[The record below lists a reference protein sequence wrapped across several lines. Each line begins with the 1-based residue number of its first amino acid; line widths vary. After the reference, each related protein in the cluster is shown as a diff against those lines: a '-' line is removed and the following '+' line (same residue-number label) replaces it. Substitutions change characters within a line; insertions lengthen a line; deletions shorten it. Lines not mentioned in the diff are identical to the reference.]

1 MRINRLDFEAVGPFP
16 GKHTID
22 FDQLGDSA
30 IFLIDGPTGAGKS
43 TIIDAITYA
52 IYGAM
57 AGSTSDTTR
66 MRSLHAKPEVP
77 TWIELV
83 FSTQSGT
90 YRVKR
95 SPEYSRPARRGDG
108 LTTEKA
114 KILLEEQSPNGTW
127 DVLAHQFQEV
137 GKKLGE
143 IVGLTREQFAQTVV
157 LPQGEFAN
165 FLKAGVDERQPL
177 LEKIFSTQL
186 YSRILDNLI
195 LLKKEAEQSSKA
207 SISSIEERLNVFI
220 GAVGLDS
227 DEAATLREFV
237 GKADDFVLLKSNL
250 DERKAE
256 LTKQAKSAS
265 KNLGVATQEN
275 KKLQADLDLRKAEDS
290 AAKRLANANAELVD
304 AKADLDEA
312 ISVLDEA
319 DFKKELDALGFD
331 GEFSKIK
338 WSEAGKKIAALIAK
352 LEKPLEAEA
361 GLAADS
367 LRLNEFKDDL
377 AEAEKVLKA
386 DAKRISQEIP
396 KEIQRLE
403 KALTVANKAAN
414 RVEILEQSIAKIV
427 VEETAAKELDDL
439 IKLQEGLD
447 EKAALAI
454 ARAEEANTKF
464 QESFES
470 RMANIRGE
478 LASRLVDGQPCEV
491 CGSLEHPTK
500 AKKHAKSATEEDVQ
514 EASKMAE
521 TARKAMD
528 AARSKS
534 EINKGAL
541 GEAKKKAMRPLVE
554 INAESE
560 KLNQELESALEKRTE
575 AEVLESQKVGL
586 TRELEELRASHQED
600 LLENKGNKDQLKA
613 LETDIKKS
621 QLLVDSQKLHY
632 SSVSERAHRI
642 EALQEAI
649 EAISESDQ
657 ALKAATSNLK
667 TEKGEF
673 AKLAQH
679 KAFGEIAAAELALID
694 YKQTYENAV
703 KAEASTSKDLQAIS
717 SAIDDLQALQ
727 AERLENDS
735 ANLPILNLA
744 KWADGYNDLG
754 QKLPAFV
761 LQAMFEDVVAA
772 ANTRFSTILEGRYEL
787 RIPTEE
793 GGRKNKKGLGLAIF
807 DHEAQEERKP
817 TTLSGGEQFCAALSL
832 ALGLSDIVL
841 SNNSGL
847 SIDTFFID
855 EGFGSLDSDRLAQV
869 MQMLDR
875 LKADGRT
882 IGLISHVDEMKA
894 AISEHVDVKPI
905 RERGPSSLTVSWMT

>member
-52 IYGAM
+52 IFGAM

-83 FSTQSGT
+83 FSTQSGS
-90 YRVKR
+90 YRVR
-95 SPEYSRPARRGDG
+95 RAPEYSRPARRGDG
-108 LTTEKA
+108 LTTEKST
-114 KILLEEQSPNGTW
+114 ILLEEQLPNGSW
-127 DVLAHQFQEV
+127 SVLAHQFQEA
-137 GKKLGE
+137 GKKIGE

-186 YSRILDNLI
+186 YSRVLDNLL
-195 LLKKEAEQSSKA
+195 LLKKEAEQSSKV

-227 DEAATLREFV
+227 DEAATLRDFV
-237 GKADDFVLLKSNL
+237 GKAEDFELLKSNL
-250 DERKAE
+250 DERLDTSA
-256 LTKQAKSAS
+256 KQAMNAS
-265 KNLGVATQEN
+265 KNLVKAEKEN
-275 KKLQADLDLRKAEDS
+275 KKLQKDLDLRKAENS
-290 AAKRLANANAELVD
+290 AATRLANANTDLED
-304 AKADLDEA
+304 AKTDLDDA

-319 DFKKELDALGFD
+319 DFMKEILALGFD

-338 WSEAGKKIAALIAK
+338 WSEAGNKLAALRAK
-352 LEKPLEAEA
+352 LEKPLEAET
-361 GLAADS
+361 GLAADA
-367 LRLNEFKDDL
+367 LRFNESKEKL
-377 AEAEKVLKA
+377 AEAETVLKV
-386 DAKRISQEIP
+386 DAKRVSQDIP
-396 KEIQRLE
+396 KEIQKLE
-403 KALTVANKAAN
+403 KAVALANKAAN
-414 RVEILEQSIAKIV
+414 RVETLEQLISKILD
-427 VEETAAKELDDL
+427 EETAAKELDE
-439 IKLQEGLD
+439 IVELQTELE
-447 EKAALAI
+447 EKAALAV
-454 ARAEEANTKF
+454 ARAEEANTAF
-464 QESFES
+464 QERFES

-478 LASRLVDGQPCEV
+478 LASMLVDGQPCDV
-491 CGSLEHPTK
+491 CGSLDHPNK
-500 AKKHAKSATEEDVQ
+500 AKKHSESATEDDVQ
-514 EASKMAE
+514 TASKAAE
-521 TARKAMD
+521 TARKAME

-541 GEAKKKAMRPLVE
+541 GEAKKKAKRPLSE
-554 INAESE
+554 ITAESE
-560 KLNQELESALEKRTE
+560 KLNEELENALEKRSE
-575 AEVLESQKVGL
+575 SEVLENKIEDL
-586 TRELEELRASHQED
+586 KTELEELRVKHQD
-600 LLENKGNKDQLKA
+600 KLLENKGNKDELKA
-613 LETDIKKS
+613 LEAEIKKS

-632 SSVSERAHRI
+632 TSVSERAERI
-642 EALQEAI
+642 EDLQEAI
-649 EAISESDQ
+649 ESISESDQ
-657 ALKAATSNLK
+657 AVKAAVSNLK
-667 TEKGEF
+667 AEKGDF

-679 KAFGEIAAAELALID
+679 VAFGEIAAAESALD
-694 YKQTYENAV
+694 EYKQTYGDAV
-703 KAEASTSKDLQAIS
+703 KSEASSSKDLQAIT
-717 SAIDDLQALQ
+717 SAIEDLQALQ
-727 AERLENDS
+727 ADRVENDLN
-735 ANLPILNLA
+735 NLPVLNLA
-744 KWADGYNDLG
+744 RWADGYNDLG

-772 ANTRFSTILEGRYEL
+772 ANTRLSTILEGRYEL
-787 RIPTEE
+787 RIPAEE

-882 IGLISHVDEMKA
+882 IGLISHVDEMKS

-905 RERGPSSLTVSWMT
+905 RERGPSSLTVSWMA

>member
-52 IYGAM
+52 IFGAM

-83 FSTQSGT
+83 FSTQSGS

-108 LTTEKA
+108 LTTEKST
-114 KILLEEQSPNGTW
+114 ILLEEQLPNGAW
-127 DVLAHQFQEV
+127 SVLAHQFQEA
-137 GKKLGE
+137 GKKIGE

-165 FLKAGVDERQPL
+165 FLKSGVDERQPL

-186 YSRILDNLI
+186 YSRVLDNLL
-195 LLKKEAEQSSKA
+195 LLKKEAEQSTKA

-220 GAVGLDS
+220 GAVGLDP
-227 DEAATLREFV
+227 DEASTLRELV
-237 GKADDFVLLKSNL
+237 GKVEDFQLLKSNL
-250 DERKAE
+250 DERKNE
-256 LTKQAKSAS
+256 LEKQAKNAS
-265 KNLGVATQEN
+265 KNLVKADQEK
-275 KKLQADLDLRKAEDS
+275 KKLQADLDLRKSENS
-290 AAKRLANANAELVD
+290 AATRLANANADLGVAKTNLD
-304 AKADLDEA
+304 AA
-312 ISVLDEA
+312 ISVLDDT
-319 DFKKELDALGFD
+319 DFKKELLALGFD
-331 GEFSKIK
+331 VEFSKIK
-338 WSEAGKKIAALIAK
+338 WSEAGNKVAALRAK
-352 LEKPLEAEA
+352 LEKPLEVEA
-361 GLAADS
+361 GLASDS
-367 LRLNEFKDDL
+367 LRLRESKKEL
-377 AEAEKVLKA
+377 AESEKVLKA
-386 DAKRISQEIP
+386 DAKRVSQEIP
-396 KEIQRLE
+396 KEIQRLD
-403 KALTVANKAAN
+403 KALAIANKAAN
-414 RVEILEQSIAKIV
+414 RVETLEQLISKIID
-427 VEETAAKELDDL
+427 EETAAKELDDL
-439 IKLQEGLD
+439 IELQKELD
-447 EKAALAI
+447 DKAALAV
-454 ARAEEANTKF
+454 ALAEQANTAF
-464 QESFES
+464 QERFES

-478 LASRLVDGQPCEV
+478 LASMLVDGQPCDV
-491 CGSLEHPTK
+491 CGSLDHPTK
-500 AKKHAKSATEEDVQ
+500 AKKHAKSATEKDVQ
-514 EASKMAE
+514 AASKAAE

-528 AARSKS
+528 TARSKC
-534 EINKGAL
+534 EINKGAV
-541 GEAKKKAMRPLVE
+541 GEAKKKTKRPLVE

-560 KLNQELESALEKRTE
+560 KLNKELEAALEKRSE
-575 AEVLESQKVGL
+575 AEILESTKDEL
-586 TRELEELRASHQED
+586 TSELEELRVRHQED
-600 LLENKGNKDQLKA
+600 LLDNKGNKDEIKA
-613 LETDIKKS
+613 LEADNKKS
-621 QLLVDSQKLHY
+621 QLLVDAHKLHY
-632 SSVSERAHRI
+632 SSVSERAERI
-642 EALQEAI
+642 EALQEAV
-649 EAISESDQ
+649 EAISESDH
-657 ALKAATSNLK
+657 AFKAGNANLK
-667 TEKGEF
+667 KERGDF

-679 KAFGEIAAAELALID
+679 VAFGDIVAAESALD
-694 YKQTYENAV
+694 NYKQTYEDAV
-703 KAEASTSKDLQAIS
+703 KTEATGSKELEAIK
-717 SAIDDLQALQ
+717 SAIDDLVALQ

-735 ANLPILNLA
+735 NNLPVLNLA

-793 GGRKNKKGLGLAIF
+793 SGRKNKKGLGLAIF

-882 IGLISHVDEMKA
+882 IGLISHVEEMKS

-905 RERGPSSLTVSWMT
+905 RERGPSSLTVSWMA